1 MYCNR
6 KRTGAYSQLTM
17 LSNASTDTVKA
28 VLVRLPAD
36 VHQRLAEKCRKRN
49 VSVNSV
55 LRRLI
60 ERYIE
65 RRPR

>member
-6 KRTGAYSQLTM
+6 ERASAYSQLTM

-28 VLVRLPAD
+28 VLVRLHPD
-36 VHQRLAEKCRKRN
+36 VHARLAEKCRKRN
-49 VSVNSV
+49 VSVASV

-60 ERYIE
+60 ERYVQ
-65 RRPR
+65 RGSK